1 MPAARKS
8 SRVVSGPSKDPD
20 EEYDFLL
27 SENEASED
35 EYDPDDDFEEDFGSG
50 KRKARGSS
58 STCGKGKGKGKGKAK
73 VARKAP
79 ARKDKDNRK
88 MPAIVIPATPAEQEA
103 LKSMLK
109 TVNREALEKLAF
121 DLAHEEDPVTVQLV
135 LALLRSEEG
144 DSKPSAMEVVESEP
158 LGDM

>member
-35 EYDPDDDFEEDFGSG
+35 EYDPDDDFEEDFGNG

-58 STCGKGKGKGKGKAK
+58 SSTRGKGKGKAKPKAK

-79 ARKDKDNRK
+79 ARKEKDNRK
-88 MPAIVIPATPAEQEA
+88 MPAVVIPATPAEQEA
-103 LKSMLK
+103 LKSLLK
-109 TVNREALEKLAF
+109 TLNREALEKLAF
-121 DLAHEEDPVTVQLV
+121 DLAHEEDPVTVPLV
-135 LALLRSEEG
+135 LTLLRSEE